1 MSIVDKNFVFDKIT
15 NNQVYKKA
23 PNGEII
29 IDHERVKYAWTHGA
43 TKFHLGD
50 GLLIYAIIQYMRAKN
65 CVCLG

>member
-29 IDHERVKYAWTHGA
+29 IDHEELSM
-43 TKFHLGD
+43 LG
-50 GLLIYAIIQYMRAKN
+50 LMVQLNFI
-65 CVCLG
+65 